1 MKKLTLLL
9 LVTMLSLVG
18 MSRDLSAQVAD
29 QVYLGKGAPVRG
41 VITKMSAAEIT
52 VTINTVDRKYAVNEI
67 QRVSLA
73 DASAGLQMALSAI
86 RSSRIEEAKTELD
99 KIDAGAIKNKYV
111 KQEVLFSQAYCAAR
125 LALLGQF
132 DIGKAGG
139 LLKAFVDGHKDSYHY
154 YEAQQLF
161 GDLAVTNGSYAIA
174 AEAYA
179 TIRQAPWPEYKLR
192 GSVLQA
198 NALIGSG
205 QFPKALTS
213 YEAVLKVR
221 PSTPEGRQQHTLA
234 QVGKAH
240 CLAETGKATE
250 GVAMIREVLKNNDPK
265 EQPQLFGRAYN
276 VLGACYRKDNKPQ
289 DALLAYLHTDL
300 LFYSEPQVHAESL
313 YYLSQLWASVK
324 KTDRANRARGLLRQ
338 RYASSVWANKEQ

>member
-1 MKKLTLLL
+1 MKKWTLLL

-29 QVYLGKGAPVRG
+29 QIYLGKGAPVRG
-41 VITKMSAAEIT
+41 VITKMTAAEIT
-52 VTINTVDRKYAVNEI
+52 VTINTLDRKYAVNEI

-73 DASAGLQMALSAI
+73 ESPAGLQMALSAI
-86 RSSRIEEAKTELD
+86 RSRRIEEAKTELD
-99 KIDAGAIKNKYV
+99 KMDAGAIKNKYV
-111 KQEVLFSQAYCAAR
+111 KQEVLFSQAYCAAK

-139 LLKAFVDGHKDSYHY
+139 LLKNFVDTHKDSYHY

-179 TIRQAPWPEYKLR
+179 TIRKAPWPEYQLR

-205 QFPKALTS
+205 QFPQALTS
-213 YEAVLKVR
+213 YEAVLKVQ

-234 QVGKAH
+234 QVGKAR

-250 GVAMIREVLKNNDPK
+250 GVVIIRKVLKDNDPK

-338 RYASSVWANKEQ
+338 RYASSVWANKE

>member
-29 QVYLGKGAPVRG
+29 QLYLGKGAPVRG
-41 VITKMSAAEIT
+41 IITKMTAAEIT
-52 VTINTVDRKYAVNEI
+52 VTINTVDRKFAVNEI

-73 DASAGLQMALSAI
+73 ESPTGLQMALSAI
-86 RSSRIEEAKTELD
+86 RSRRIEEAKTELD
-99 KIDAGAIKNKYV
+99 KIDGGAIKNKYV

-179 TIRQAPWPEYKLR
+179 TIRQAPWPEYQLR

-205 QFPKALTS
+205 QFPQALTS
-213 YEAVLKVR
+213 YEAVLKVQ

-234 QVGKAH
+234 KVGKAH

-313 YYLSQLWASVK
+313 YYLSQLWATVK

-338 RYASSVWANKEQ
+338 RYASSVWANKE